1 MSLRSLLSSSKSVF
15 VRMRGDRV
23 DLRAMKSLTIK
34 LELAH
39 RIDQRNLWPMFR
51 DIFKSRYLEIAL
63 SQSPQQNPRQG
74 DNEFV
79 PIYGSPKLQLRFA
92 DSPHMPENWSRDKSV
107 QQTVGVAS
115 CPEGTHFH
123 AGVSD
128 LFMWDSERK
137 GGRGGGERKRKKE
150 RKCKSLGC
158 SCVYL
163 WEVSA

>member
-137 GGRGGGERKRKKE
+137 GGRGGGRKKKEERKKMQ
-150 RKCKSLGC
+150 
-158 SCVYL
+158 
-163 WEVSA
+163 VSRM